1 MKRSILSVCVLT
13 LLCLLS
19 CDINALNELLDKAR
33 EKFLEENKKLEDLNS
48 REENQESK
56 ELQESQEEQADI
68 VVRIEEGVEI
78 NKNLQREGI
87 ELSLKEERLE
97 EVIEQQFVS
106 QSNALTKEQENE
118 LYSQEIKANDIRS
131 KVNSKLATIEAMYR
145 EVSASVLKLESIK
158 TDIMKANSDLDRAR
172 SSSRDGIDQNVK
184 IKLDQAIKNVRS
196 SSNIAMILY
205 KDVVNGLE
213 HARSSVEHARGLTES
228 ALDELRYLRSSNY
241 YYVIRYYYLSDA
253 KTSLNRAEN
262 MFAKVESEM
271 GNLRNAMKQAEEDF
285 VALKSAH
292 QALGLK

>member
-1 MKRSILSVCVLT
+1 MKRSILSVCMLT

-19 CDINALNELLDKAR
+19 CDINVLNDLLDKAR
-33 EKFLEENKKLEDLNS
+33 EKFLDESKDNKDLNA
-48 REENQESK
+48 REGNQEI
-56 ELQESQEEQADI
+56 EEEQADI

-97 EVIEQQFVS
+97 EVVEQQFVS

-131 KVNSKLATIEAMYR
+131 KVNSKLATIEAMHS
-145 EVSASVLKLESIK
+145 EVSASVLKLESMK
-158 TDIMKANSDLDRAR
+158 TDIMKAKSDLDRAR
-172 SSSRDGIDQNVK
+172 SSSRNGIDQNVK
-184 IKLDQAIKNVRS
+184 IKLDQAIENVRS

-205 KDVVNGLE
+205 KDAVNGLE

-253 KTSLNRAEN
+253 KTSLNRAED

-271 GNLRNAMKQAEEDF
+271 DNLRNAMKQAEEAF